1 MEKSYYGRFYA
12 QFLGIPYAQP
22 PIGPL
27 RFARPV
33 PWTSQNKSDTFNA
46 TEIPNKCPQY
56 DDNKEVVLGSEDCL
70 TVNVYV
76 PCKYNVSTRLA
87 RLLILLCVLVN
98 CCSKNSPNG
107 QGSCPIM
114 AWIHPGDNMVNDG
127 SPYKFGPQM
136 FMNHDVVLV
145 SIQYRLGPFG
155 FLRYLFHF
163 TNSKIIPMIILIM
176 LAWRMMKL
184 QETWDSVIKH
194 WHWNGSRRKARTFAA
209 IRKK

>member
-1 MEKSYYGRFYA
+1 MIFSDFFPYILGNKFKGSVEKSYYGRFYA

-76 PCKYNVSTRLA
+76 P
-87 RLLILLCVLVN
+87 
-98 CCSKNSPNG
+98 
-107 QGSCPIM
+107 
-114 AWIHPGDNMVNDG
+114 
-127 SPYKFGPQM
+127 
-136 FMNHDVVLV
+136 
-145 SIQYRLGPFG
+145 
-155 FLRYLFHF
+155 
-163 TNSKIIPMIILIM
+163 
-176 LAWRMMKL
+176 
-184 QETWDSVIKH
+184 
-194 WHWNGSRRKARTFAA
+194 RK
-209 IRKK
+209 

>member
-33 PWTSQNKSDTFNA
+33 PWTSQNKSDTINA

-76 PCKYNVSTRLA
+76 PRKYNISTYKCQTYRNSHLFGKSVSPCIF
-87 RLLILLCVLVN
+87 LILIYTDQEHTGTHTFSKCAGKVSDLKRCEFLYVLATHVIW
-98 CCSKNSPNG
+98 SGTYKNL
-107 QGSCPIM
+107 
-114 AWIHPGDNMVNDG
+114 H
-127 SPYKFGPQM
+127 
-136 FMNHDVVLV
+136 
-145 SIQYRLGPFG
+145 
-155 FLRYLFHF
+155 LF
-163 TNSKIIPMIILIM
+163 KIL
-176 LAWRMMKL
+176 
-184 QETWDSVIKH
+184 
-194 WHWNGSRRKARTFAA
+194 
-209 IRKK
+209 